1 SVPLRDCPESIVNSP
16 SFPETQLKPTRS
28 RALIYSEMLR
38 GVNRLATRPNCLSH
52 TNLPALRRSY
62 ASVTDLSNY
71 PKPGDQLHGFT
82 LKRAKHVP
90 ELELTA
96 LQFTHERT
104 GADYLHIARDDQ
116 NNVFSIGFKTNP
128 PDATGVPHI
137 LEHTT
142 LCGSQKFPVRDPFFK
157 MLPRSLSNFMNA
169 FTSSDHTTYPFATT
183 NAQDFKN
190 LMGVYL
196 DATLHPLLQEH
207 DFTQEGWRLGPENP
221 QAENPSSDDIIF
233 KGVVYN
239 EMKGQMSDS
248 QYLYYIRFHE
258 NLFPAI
264 NNSGGDPQKMTD
276 LTYEQLKKF
285 HADHYHP
292 SNAKVLTYGNLP
304 LTEHL
309 QSIGKELDSFSRI
322 SVDSDIKVPESL
334 DNGPRSV
341 TVKGPLD
348 PLSPADSQYKT
359 SVTWLMG
366 DTSNVLENFS
376 LSIISSLLMD
386 GYGSPLYRNLIEAG
400 LGPDFS
406 PNTGFDGS
414 GKRGVFSVGLNGVKQ
429 ENVPKV
435 KEAVSETLR
444 QVREK
449 GFDQSKIDGILHQL
463 ELSLKHKTANF
474 GMSIIQR
481 LKPGWFNGVDVFDAL
496 AWQQTVDTFKAECA
510 KGGYLEGLLEKYL
523 LNDNTLTFTMEPS
536 ATYGEDLLAEEA
548 QRLASKKVEAEQLFG
563 SKQEA
568 YDQLKKRELELVEQ
582 QMQEQDLSCLPS
594 VHVKDIPRSKPITE
608 TRQDSLDNVKV
619 QWREAPTNGLTY
631 FRALSIFK
639 NLPTELRTF
648 VPLFCDALMRIG
660 TKTKSMEEIED
671 LIKLK
676 TGGVSFGYHAC
687 TSPTNTSACEEGLSL
702 SGFAL
707 DQNVPALYDL
717 IRTIIL
723 ETDFDGPKAKA
734 SLRELIQSA
743 AGGGADTIA
752 ESGHAYARRVAEA
765 GISPH
770 GNLLEQTGGISQIK
784 HMVNLA
790 SLSEIGDD
798 IIQPLKTIQ
807 QLVAANVS
815 NMRVAITCGA
825 ESTSINEA
833 ALQGFLSSTFSSS
846 ESSSQSQSSQALTR
860 NAKSFFPLPYQVY
873 YSGLA
878 LPTVPYTDAAGAP
891 LAVLAQLLTH
901 KHLHREIRERGGAY
915 GGGAYSRAL
924 DGVFGF
930 YSYRDPNPENT
941 IKVLD
946 KVGKWA
952 VDRKWTDRDLED
964 AKLSVFQALDAPRS
978 VSEEGMT
985 RFVSGVTPD
994 MEQTRRQQL
1003 LDVSKEQVR
1012 DAAERFLVNGMSSSS
1027 MAVLGARKSFVDEA
1041 QGWKVQEIGLGGAA
1055 EAEAEAEISP
1065 LCIVCMIMMTTK
1077 ISRRR
1082 MDEHDPNGEMKL
1094 SRVRSG
1100 RCDASPSDAGSQPS
1114 HNLLVID
1121 TQLQHIALR
1130 HGALKFGR
1138 CAVAASITLQRTPS
1152 SYKPLRSF
1160 HLAKGEQKH
1169 YQQQYADMYFAR
1181 LAVLKPAVERVASKA
1196 WDGFEIGGDEVHKV
1210 DRVLDVRQGELV
1222 WVAGTVYMEMPL
1234 KPNILDDISKHHW
1247 IAAPPP
1253 RLKFTSGESDQIMLE
1268 DESGRLRLTGSFLS
1282 SCLLVTGCI
1291 VAVMGTE
1298 NANGDFEVIDLKI
1311 PELAPQP
1318 ERWSQGQSDGASKK
1332 KGTKKEKA
1340 GKIAIV
1346 STLGVSGDSGDTM
1359 ALDLL
1364 VEYLLGESTSP
1375 DEQEKISSISRLLVA
1390 GNSLSSA
1397 NPIPSAE
1404 DLPAKK
1410 PSAVKKYGYD
1420 ASAYNPAPTDRL
1432 DSLLE
1437 SLLPSIPITLIPG
1450 EQDPTHT
1457 SLPQQPMHSALFPRS
1472 RAYMAAPN
1480 SEDTA
1485 WFDTV
1490 TNPWEGDVDGWRIL
1504 ATGGQPIDDVFKYV
1518 EGDDRLEMMEATLR
1532 WRLCAP
1538 TAPDTL
1544 WCYPFQDKDRF
1555 VIEATP
1561 HVYIVGNQPRFESTI
1576 VEGPDGQ
1583 SCRIISVPRF
1593 KDTGELLL
1601 LDAETLEV
1609 EVVKFGVYQ
1618 ET

>member
-1 SVPLRDCPESIVNSP
+1 
-16 SFPETQLKPTRS
+16 
-28 RALIYSEMLR
+28 MLR
-38 GVNRLATRPNCLSH
+38 GVNRLATRPNRLTH

-90 ELELTA
+90 ELELSA

-276 LTYEQLKKF
+276 LTYQQLKKF

-304 LTEHL
+304 LIEHL

-322 SVDSDIKVPESL
+322 SVDSDIKVPQSL

-348 PLSPADSQYKT
+348 PLNPADSQFKT

-366 DTSNVLENFS
+366 ETSNVLENFS

-435 KEAVSETLR
+435 KEAISETLR
-444 QVREK
+444 EVREK
-449 GFDQSKIDGILHQL
+449 GFDSSKIDGILHQL

-548 QRLASKKVEAEQLFG
+548 QRLASKKAEAEKIYG

-594 VHVKDIPRSKPITE
+594 VHVKDIPRTKPMTE
-608 TRQDSLDNVKV
+608 TRQDSLDDVKV

-639 NLPTELRTF
+639 DLPTELRTF
-648 VPLFCDALMRIG
+648 IPLFCDALMRIG

-687 TSPTNTSACEEGLSL
+687 TSPTNTNTCEEGLSL

-707 DQNVPALYDL
+707 DQNVSAMYDL

-734 SLRELIQSA
+734 SLRELVQSA
-743 AGGGADTIA
+743 ASGGVDTIA

-765 GISPH
+765 GISAH
-770 GNLLEQTGGISQIK
+770 GSLLEQTGGINQIK
-784 HMVNLA
+784 HMVSLA

-798 IIQPLKTIQ
+798 IIQPLKAIQ

-833 ALQGFLSSTFSSS
+833 ALQGFFKSTFSSS
-846 ESSSQSQSSQALTR
+846 SELASQSQSAQTLTR
-860 NAKSFFPLPYQVY
+860 TAKSFFPLPYQVY

-878 LPTVPYTDAAGAP
+878 LPTVPYTDASGAP

-946 KVGKWA
+946 NVGKWA
-952 VDRKWTDRDLED
+952 VERKWSDRDLED

-1003 LDVSKEQVR
+1003 LDVTQEQVR
-1012 DAAERFLVNGMSSSS
+1012 DAAERFLVNGMSNSS

-1055 EAEAEAEISP
+1055 VSEAEVEAI
-1065 LCIVCMIMMTTK
+1065 
-1077 ISRRR
+1077 
-1082 MDEHDPNGEMKL
+1082 
-1094 SRVRSG
+1094 
-1100 RCDASPSDAGSQPS
+1100 
-1114 HNLLVID
+1114 
-1121 TQLQHIALR
+1121 
-1130 HGALKFGR
+1130 
-1138 CAVAASITLQRTPS
+1138 AASV
-1152 SYKPLRSF
+1152 
-1160 HLAKGEQKH
+1160 
-1169 YQQQYADMYFAR
+1169 
-1181 LAVLKPAVERVASKA
+1181 LAVLKPAVERIASGA

-1253 RLKFTSGESDQIMLE
+1253 RLKFTSGDSDEIMLE

-1298 NANGDFEVIDLKI
+1298 NSNGDFEVIDLKI
-1311 PELAPQP
+1311 PELAPQAA
-1318 ERWSQGQSDGASKK
+1318 RWSQSPADATNKK
-1332 KGTKKEKA
+1332 KVAKKDKA
-1340 GKIAIV
+1340 GKLAIV
-1346 STLGVSGDSGDTM
+1346 STLGVSGDTGDTM
-1359 ALDLL
+1359 SLNLL
-1364 VEYLLGESTSP
+1364 VEYLLGEATSP
-1375 DEQEKISSISRLLVA
+1375 AEQEKISSISRLVIA

-1397 NPIPSAE
+1397 NPIPVAE
-1404 DLPAKK
+1404 DLPTKK

-1420 ASAYNPAPTDRL
+1420 ASAYNPAPTDHL

-1457 SLPQQPMHSALFPRS
+1457 SLPQQPMHSALFPKS

-1518 EGDDRLEMMEATLR
+1518 EGDDRLEMIEATLR

-1544 WCYPFQDKDRF
+1544 WCYPFQDKDQF
-1555 VIEATP
+1555 VLETTP
-1561 HVYIVGNQPRFESTI
+1561 HVYIVGNQPRFESTV

-1601 LDAETLEV
+1601 LDMETLEV

>member
-1 SVPLRDCPESIVNSP
+1 
-16 SFPETQLKPTRS
+16 
-28 RALIYSEMLR
+28 MLR
-38 GVNRLATRPNCLSH
+38 GVNRLAARPNRLAH
-52 TNLPALRRSY
+52 TNLPALRRTY

-196 DATLHPLLQEH
+196 DATLHPLLKEH

-276 LTYEQLKKF
+276 LTYAQLKKF

-304 LTEHL
+304 LTDHL
-309 QSIGKELDSFSRI
+309 QSIGKELDNFSRI
-322 SVDSDIKVPESL
+322 SIDSDIKVPESL
-334 DNGPRSV
+334 DNGPRYI

-348 PLSPADSQYKT
+348 PLNPADSQFKT

-429 ENVPKV
+429 ENVSKV
-435 KEAVSETLR
+435 KEAVMETLR

-510 KGGYLEGLLEKYL
+510 KGNYLEGLLEKYL

-548 QRLASKKVEAEQLFG
+548 QRLASKKAEAEKMYG

-594 VHVKDIPRSKPITE
+594 VHVKDIPRTKPITE
-608 TRQDSLDNVKV
+608 TRQDSLNNVQV

-639 NLPTELRTF
+639 DLPTELRTF

-687 TSPTNTSACEEGLSL
+687 TSPTDTKVCEEGLSL

-707 DQNVPALYDL
+707 DQNVPAMYDL
-717 IRTIIL
+717 IRTIVL

-734 SLRELIQSA
+734 SLRELVQSA
-743 AGGGADTIA
+743 ASGGVDTIA

-770 GNLLEQTGGISQIK
+770 GSLLEQTGGISQIK
-784 HMVNLA
+784 HMVSLA
-790 SLSEIGDD
+790 SLPEIGDD

-807 QLVAANVS
+807 QLIAANLS

-833 ALQGFLSSTFSSS
+833 ALEGFLSKTFSSS
-846 ESSSQSQSSQALTR
+846 SGLSSQSQSGLTLTR
-860 NAKSFFPLPYQVY
+860 NAKSFYPLPYQVY

-878 LPTVPYTDAAGAP
+878 LPTVPYTDSSGAP

-946 KVGKWA
+946 NVGQWA
-952 VDRKWTDRDLED
+952 VDRKWSDRDLED

-985 RFVSGVTPD
+985 RFVSGVSPD

-1003 LDVSKEQVR
+1003 LDVTQEQVR
-1012 DAAERFLVNGMSSSS
+1012 DAAERFLVKGMSDSS

-1041 QGWKVQEIGLGGAA
+1041 QGWKVQEIGLGGGAA
-1055 EAEAEAEISP
+1055 GEVEAEAE
-1065 LCIVCMIMMTTK
+1065 
-1077 ISRRR
+1077 
-1082 MDEHDPNGEMKL
+1082 
-1094 SRVRSG
+1094 
-1100 RCDASPSDAGSQPS
+1100 
-1114 HNLLVID
+1114 
-1121 TQLQHIALR
+1121 
-1130 HGALKFGR
+1130 
-1138 CAVAASITLQRTPS
+1138 VAT
-1152 SYKPLRSF
+1152 
-1160 HLAKGEQKH
+1160 
-1169 YQQQYADMYFAR
+1169 
-1181 LAVLKPAVERVASKA
+1181 
-1196 WDGFEIGGDEVHKV
+1196 
-1210 DRVLDVRQGELV
+1210 
-1222 WVAGTVYMEMPL
+1222 
-1234 KPNILDDISKHHW
+1234 
-1247 IAAPPP
+1247 AA
-1253 RLKFTSGESDQIMLE
+1253 
-1268 DESGRLRLTGSFLS
+1268 
-1282 SCLLVTGCI
+1282 
-1291 VAVMGTE
+1291 A
-1298 NANGDFEVIDLKI
+1298 
-1311 PELAPQP
+1311 
-1318 ERWSQGQSDGASKK
+1318 
-1332 KGTKKEKA
+1332 
-1340 GKIAIV
+1340 
-1346 STLGVSGDSGDTM
+1346 
-1359 ALDLL
+1359 
-1364 VEYLLGESTSP
+1364 
-1375 DEQEKISSISRLLVA
+1375 
-1390 GNSLSSA
+1390 
-1397 NPIPSAE
+1397 
-1404 DLPAKK
+1404 
-1410 PSAVKKYGYD
+1410 
-1420 ASAYNPAPTDRL
+1420 
-1432 DSLLE
+1432 
-1437 SLLPSIPITLIPG
+1437 
-1450 EQDPTHT
+1450 
-1457 SLPQQPMHSALFPRS
+1457 
-1472 RAYMAAPN
+1472 
-1480 SEDTA
+1480 
-1485 WFDTV
+1485 
-1490 TNPWEGDVDGWRIL
+1490 
-1504 ATGGQPIDDVFKYV
+1504 
-1518 EGDDRLEMMEATLR
+1518 
-1532 WRLCAP
+1532 
-1538 TAPDTL
+1538 
-1544 WCYPFQDKDRF
+1544 
-1555 VIEATP
+1555 
-1561 HVYIVGNQPRFESTI
+1561 
-1576 VEGPDGQ
+1576 
-1583 SCRIISVPRF
+1583 
-1593 KDTGELLL
+1593 
-1601 LDAETLEV
+1601 
-1609 EVVKFGVYQ
+1609 
-1618 ET
+1618 

>member
-1 SVPLRDCPESIVNSP
+1 
-16 SFPETQLKPTRS
+16 
-28 RALIYSEMLR
+28 MLR
-38 GVNRLATRPNCLSH
+38 GVNRLATRPNRLIH

-276 LTYEQLKKF
+276 LTYQQLKKF

-322 SVDSDIKVPESL
+322 SVDSDIKVPQSL

-348 PLSPADSQYKT
+348 PLNPADSQFKT

-366 DTSNVLENFS
+366 ETSNVLENFS

-435 KEAVSETLR
+435 KEAISETLR
-444 QVREK
+444 EVREK
-449 GFDQSKIDGILHQL
+449 GFDPSKIDGILHQL

-548 QRLASKKVEAEQLFG
+548 QRLASKKAEAEKIYG

-594 VHVKDIPRSKPITE
+594 VHVKDIPRTKPMTE
-608 TRQDSLDNVKV
+608 TRQDSLDDVKV

-648 VPLFCDALMRIG
+648 IPLFCDALMRIG

-687 TSPTNTSACEEGLSL
+687 TSPTNTNTCEEGLSL

-707 DQNVPALYDL
+707 DQNVPAMYDL

-734 SLRELIQSA
+734 SLRELVQSA
-743 AGGGADTIA
+743 ASGGVDTIA

-765 GISPH
+765 GISAH
-770 GNLLEQTGGISQIK
+770 GSLLEQTGGISQIK
-784 HMVNLA
+784 HMVSLA

-798 IIQPLKTIQ
+798 IIQPLKAIQ

-833 ALQGFLSSTFSSS
+833 ALQGFFKSTFSSS
-846 ESSSQSQSSQALTR
+846 SELASQSQSAQTLTR
-860 NAKSFFPLPYQVY
+860 TAKSFFPLPYQVY

-878 LPTVPYTDAAGAP
+878 LPTVPYTDASGAP

-946 KVGKWA
+946 NVGKWA
-952 VDRKWTDRDLED
+952 VERKWSDRDLED

-1003 LDVSKEQVR
+1003 LDVTQEQVR
-1012 DAAERFLVNGMSSSS
+1012 DAAERFLVNGMSNSS

-1055 EAEAEAEISP
+1055 VSEAEVEAIAAS
-1065 LCIVCMIMMTTK
+1065 V
-1077 ISRRR
+1077 
-1082 MDEHDPNGEMKL
+1082 
-1094 SRVRSG
+1094 SG
-1100 RCDASPSDAGSQPS
+1100 RC
-1114 HNLLVID
+1114 
-1121 TQLQHIALR
+1121 
-1130 HGALKFGR
+1130 
-1138 CAVAASITLQRTPS
+1138 AATATVTLERTPS
-1152 SYKPLRSF
+1152 SYNPLRSF

-1181 LAVLKPAVERVASKA
+1181 LAVLKPAVERIASEA

-1253 RLKFTSGESDQIMLE
+1253 RLKFTSGDSDEIMLE

-1298 NANGDFEVIDLKI
+1298 NSNGDFEVIDLKI
-1311 PELAPQP
+1311 PELAPQAA
-1318 ERWSQGQSDGASKK
+1318 RWSQSPADATNKK
-1332 KGTKKEKA
+1332 KVAKKDKA
-1340 GKIAIV
+1340 GKLAIV
-1346 STLGVSGDSGDTM
+1346 STLGVSGDTGDTM
-1359 ALDLL
+1359 SLNLL
-1364 VEYLLGESTSP
+1364 VEYLLGEATSP
-1375 DEQEKISSISRLLVA
+1375 AEQEKISSISRLVIA

-1397 NPIPSAE
+1397 NPIPVAE
-1404 DLPAKK
+1404 DLPTKK

-1420 ASAYNPAPTDRL
+1420 ASAYNPAPTDHL

-1457 SLPQQPMHSALFPRS
+1457 SLPQQPMHSALFPKS

-1518 EGDDRLEMMEATLR
+1518 EGDDRLEMIEATLR

-1544 WCYPFQDKDRF
+1544 WCYPFQDKDQF
-1555 VIEATP
+1555 VLETTP
-1561 HVYIVGNQPRFESTI
+1561 HVYIVGNQPRFESTV

-1601 LDAETLEV
+1601 LDMETLEV